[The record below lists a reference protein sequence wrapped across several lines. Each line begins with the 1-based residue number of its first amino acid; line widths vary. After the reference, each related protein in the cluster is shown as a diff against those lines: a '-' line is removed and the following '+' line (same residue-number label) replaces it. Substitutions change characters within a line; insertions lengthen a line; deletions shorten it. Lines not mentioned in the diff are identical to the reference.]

1 MTVLYTVA
9 LLIGGYLIGSIPSAY
24 VAGRW
29 IKGIDLRQYGS
40 GTVSASMVWEHV
52 ARWAVVPV
60 GVFDIVKAAIPTW
73 LGVRLG
79 LGWGVAVG
87 AGFAAVVGHNWP
99 VYLRFTGG
107 RGLSPFMGVLLV
119 VFPWGVAWM
128 LGFLAMGF
136 LVGDSAPF
144 ALVSLIALPYLVSR
158 LGGPSVTSWA
168 AGAMTLLT
176 LVKRLQA
183 NGRHL
188 PQDPSRRRRVI
199 LLRLF
204 FDRDIPSHKDWIR
217 RTPASG

>member
-1 MTVLYTVA
+1 MTVLYAVA
-9 LLIGGYLIGSIPSAY
+9 LAIGGYLIGSIPSGY
-24 VAGRW
+24 LMGKWV
-29 IKGIDLRQYGS
+29 KGIDLRQYGS

-73 LGVRLG
+73 LAMRLG
-79 LGWGVAVG
+79 LGWGAAVG

-99 VYLRFTGG
+99 VYLHFTGG

-119 VFPWGVAWM
+119 LFPWGVAWM
-128 LGFLAMGF
+128 LGFLAVGF

-144 ALVSLIALPYLVSR
+144 ALLSLVALPVLVGR

-168 AGAMTLLT
+168 AGAMTLVT

-183 NGRHL
+183 NGRPL
-188 PQDPSRRRRVI
+188 PEDAAQRRQVI
-199 LLRLF
+199 LLRIF

-217 RTPASG
+217 RMPAKG

>member
-1 MTVLYTVA
+1 MTVLYAVA
-9 LLIGGYLIGSIPSAY
+9 LVIGGYLIGSIPSGY
-24 VAGRW
+24 LMGKWV
-29 IKGIDLRQYGS
+29 KGIDLRQYGS

-52 ARWAVVPV
+52 ARWAVAPV

-73 LGVRLG
+73 LAMRLG
-79 LGWGVAVG
+79 LGWGAAVG

-99 VYLRFTGG
+99 VYLHFTGG

-119 VFPWGVAWM
+119 LFPWGVAWM
-128 LGFLAMGF
+128 LGFLAVGF

-144 ALVSLIALPYLVSR
+144 ALLSLVALPVLVGR
-158 LGGPSVTSWA
+158 LGGLSVTSWA
-168 AGAMTLLT
+168 AGAMTVLT

-183 NGRHL
+183 NGRPL
-188 PQDPSRRRRVI
+188 PADPAQRRQVI

-217 RTPASG
+217 RTPAGG